1 MAQAPAPLDPLRPAL
16 PRDERA
22 KVLEVFDLG
31 ADDFIL
37 SLESP
42 YIARNARPGQ
52 FAMLRAGD
60 GFSPLTRR
68 PISFWN
74 AQEEDGRVE
83 FLISAI
89 GPATR
94 LFQRAKPGQTLDV
107 LGTLGRGFDLDFPE
121 SVRRVVIVGG
131 SSGVAPFY
139 FAARVIKESS
149 ALSVHLFYGC
159 STRSHVHLD
168 EFARLGLDLH
178 PVTEDGTLG
187 ERGLVTEPFEKFID
201 RYGEE
206 CSVLSCGSTPMMQA
220 VDDLCRKR
228 RIPVQYMLGDYMG
241 CGIGVCLSCVMKAPD
256 GRYILACRDGAVLR
270 GGEFLWE

>member
-1 MAQAPAPLDPLRPAL
+1 MAQAPAPLKLQHPL
-16 PRDERA
+16 PRDEKA

-37 SLESP
+37 ALKSP

-60 GFSPLTRR
+60 GVSPLVRR

-94 LFQRAKPGQTLDV
+94 LFQRAKPGDTLDM
-107 LGTLGRGFDLDFPE
+107 LGPLGRGFDLDFPE

-139 FAARVIKESS
+139 FTARVIKESFTS
-149 ALSVHLFYGC
+149 RRSVHLFYGC
-159 STRSHVHLD
+159 STRSHVHL
-168 EFARLGLDLH
+168 EELSRLGLDLH
-178 PVTEDGTLG
+178 PVATHLAGD
-187 ERGLVTEPFEKFID
+187 RGV
-201 RYGEE
+201 
-206 CSVLSCGSTPMMQA
+206 VLESR
-220 VDDLCRKR
+220 DDLDC
-228 RIPVQYMLGDYMG
+228 
-241 CGIGVCLSCVMKAPD
+241 
-256 GRYILACRDGAVLR
+256 CRDRAR
-270 GGEFLWE
+270 PEQHE